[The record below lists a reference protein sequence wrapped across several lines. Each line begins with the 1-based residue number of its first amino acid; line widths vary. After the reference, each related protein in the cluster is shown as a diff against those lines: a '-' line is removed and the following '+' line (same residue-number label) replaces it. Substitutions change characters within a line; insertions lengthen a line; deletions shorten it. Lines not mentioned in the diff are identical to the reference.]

1 MKRITNPTI
10 RYFFTILDYIIKYEI
25 NKKKVNISLIAFL
38 NIICLFLIPFT
49 INYNVWIYD
58 TLYLFIHEIE
68 PMAFV

>member
-1 MKRITNPTI
+1 MELAQKTL
-10 RYFFTILDYIIKYEI
+10 FFLKMTTLYQQ
-25 NKKKVNISLIAFL
+25 NISLIAFL

-68 PMAFV
+68 PMAFI